1 MARMKRFGLA
11 ATGVVGIGMMAL
23 ASAAFACTNLAALN
37 LSSSSG
43 PAGSSITVTGSAF
56 SKPPKNTP
64 VDLHW
69 NGVNGPILATVTPD
83 AAGAIN
89 PTNITIPA
97 DAQPGFYTI
106 VATQTEVAT
115 GLNPWGIPTRAGF
128 SVEGPGATAAPA
140 PQAVP
145 PAATSDSGVSGG
157 FIALSVALGLGGL
170 VLFGLGAATFL
181 STYRRRAAT
190 PSRVRNS

>member
-1 MARMKRFGLA
+1 MNRTKRLGLVGG
-11 ATGVVGIGMMAL
+11 GVAGVTLLAL

-37 LSSSSG
+37 LSKSSG
-43 PAGSSITVTGSAF
+43 PAGTQITVTGSAF

-89 PTNITIPA
+89 PTNLTIPA
-97 DAQPGFYTI
+97 DAKPGFYTI
-106 VATQTEVAT
+106 VATQTEIAT

-128 SVEGPGATAAPA
+128 TVEGPGVTPAAAPA
-140 PQAVP
+140 P
-145 PAATSDSGVSGG
+145 ATVASSDSGVSGG
-157 FIALSVALGLGGL
+157 FIALSVILGIGGIG
-170 VLFGLGAATFL
+170 LFIFGAATFL
-181 STYRRRAAT
+181 ATYRRRTAV